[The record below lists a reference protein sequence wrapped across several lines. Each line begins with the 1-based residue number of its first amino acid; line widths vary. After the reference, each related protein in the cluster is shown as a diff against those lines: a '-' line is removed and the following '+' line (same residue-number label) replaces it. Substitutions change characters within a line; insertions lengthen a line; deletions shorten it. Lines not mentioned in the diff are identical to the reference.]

1 MTPPARRAYTPAS
14 ANASNAS
21 NASSAS
27 SASSSSAS
35 GALAE
40 AWGRALT
47 DPGVAPELAGALGT
61 LAAVEEV
68 LGSAPQAAGIAARA
82 REPDLGVLVQRLKIA
97 GLARPA
103 GASVAERVRE
113 LAADPLF
120 GEVAGDV
127 AVNGGTVD
135 QVSGLGARWLLACDD
150 EAALQVLLAA
160 HAVRA
165 LRRLVVDAAGADLTL
180 ARFALAAFVAA
191 GTPGRA
197 DARGLPQAD
206 DGELEARV
214 ARAGDDGLARLVA
227 VCLDEER
234 ATQDR
239 IYRILATRAARR
251 ARG

>member
-14 ANASNAS
+14 ANASP
-21 NASSAS
+21 ASSAS
-27 SASSSSAS
+27 SASSTS
-35 GALAE
+35 GPLAE

-47 DPGVAPELAGALGT
+47 DLAVAPALAGALGT
-61 LAAVEEV
+61 VAAVEEA
-68 LGSAPQAAGIAARA
+68 LASAPQAAGISARA
-82 REPDLGVLVQRLKIA
+82 REPDLGALVQRLKIA
-97 GLARPA
+97 DLPRPA
-103 GASVAERVRE
+103 GASVAERVRQV
-113 LAADPLF
+113 AADPLF

-160 HAVRA
+160 HAVRS
-165 LRRLVVDAAGADLTL
+165 LRRLVADGAGADLTL

-191 GTPGRA
+191 GAPRRA

-206 DGELEARV
+206 NGELEARL

-234 ATQDR
+234 ATHDR
-239 IYRILATRAARR
+239 IYRILATQAARR